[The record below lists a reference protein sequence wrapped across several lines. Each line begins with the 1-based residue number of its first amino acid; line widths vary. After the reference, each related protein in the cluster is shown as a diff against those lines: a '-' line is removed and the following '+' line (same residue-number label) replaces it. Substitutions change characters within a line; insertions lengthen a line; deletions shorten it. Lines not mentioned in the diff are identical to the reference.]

1 MKLRILIAIVCF
13 ALLALSAIMTA
24 AQAPPAAQPPA
35 KDQTAPAA
43 PPQPQAK
50 AAQPSP
56 ILQPGPETFRGTI
69 VNQGG
74 EGTRYWLG
82 DWFDLQIDQ
91 YNSDEEAMAL
101 ALALRDEGQKA
112 VLDKLWTMK
121 QVGILK
127 VGGQGNAFPLF
138 LARSKKS
145 PAGRVIRCFTTRR
158 IAPSDLSFGPRSMEY
173 PFGIIEI
180 ILPEDGAGTGQIVGM
195 VQLGFS
201 ADTTIGVKAYG
212 LVPMRL
218 RDVVIRPEKIDK

>member
-1 MKLRILIAIVCF
+1 MKARTLIAKAFFAMLAIGVNMVWAQTPIV
-13 ALLALSAIMTA
+13 
-24 AQAPPAAQPPA
+24 PPQS
-35 KDQTAPAA
+35 Q
-43 PPQPQAK
+43 PQPQVQS
-50 AAQPSP
+50 QPAPPSAP
-56 ILQPGPETFRGTI
+56 LQPGPETFRGTI

-82 DWFDLQIDQ
+82 EWFDLQIDQ
-91 YNSDEEAMAL
+91 YNSDEEATAL

-158 IAPSDLSFGPRSMEY
+158 IAPSDLNFGPRSMEY

-180 ILPEDGAGTGQIVGM
+180 ILPEEGAGTGQIVGM

-201 ADTTIGVKAYG
+201 ADTTIAVKAYG

-218 RDVVIRPEKIDK
+218 MNVALRPEAINK